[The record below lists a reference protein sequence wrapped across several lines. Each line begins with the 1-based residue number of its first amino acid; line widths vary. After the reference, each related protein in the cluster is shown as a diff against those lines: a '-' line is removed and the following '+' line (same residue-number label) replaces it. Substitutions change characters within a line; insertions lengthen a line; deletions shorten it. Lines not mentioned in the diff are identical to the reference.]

1 MAPESHGEKKGWS
14 GLFYLPNGLNFQ
26 FCWFN
31 LIFLIAPSWSESSF
45 ILFLFFYLI
54 RVGLSRSELIRPG
67 LAAQVDPLR
76 LLYLPI
82 LWYCS
87 MLASFWKSKLCDF
100 QNGQLLLISS
110 CFSFSQYFQ
119 GGNFTSL
126 LFPSSPLPFDWLQ
139 ILDFFGIHGS
149 CKSKTHLHTARCKE
163 GQFCSLPFGQP
174 VASMY

>member
-31 LIFLIAPSWSESSF
+31 LIFFIAPSWSKSNF

-54 RVGLSRSELIRPG
+54 RVGPSRSELIRPG
-67 LAAQVDPLR
+67 LAARVDPVR
-76 LLYLPI
+76 LLYLHAYFVI
-82 LWYCS
+82 LFNVSIILKVQIMWFS
-87 MLASFWKSKLCDF
+87 ERSTAT
-100 QNGQLLLISS
+100 NISS

-126 LFPSSPLPFDWLQ
+126 LFSLFSTPLWLAANPR
-139 ILDFFGIHGS
+139 LLWNS
-149 CKSKTHLHTARCKE
+149 WKL
-163 GQFCSLPFGQP
+163 
-174 VASMY
+174 

>member
-14 GLFYLPNGLNFQ
+14 GLSYLPNGLNFQ

-31 LIFLIAPSWSESSF
+31 LIFFIAPSWSKSNF

-54 RVGLSRSELIRPG
+54 RVGPSRSDLDSRPELIRS
-67 LAAQVDPLR
+67 DFCTCM
-76 LLYLPI
+76 PI

-87 MLASFWKSKLCDF
+87 TLASFWKSTLCDF
-100 QNGQLLLISS
+100 QNGQPLLINS

-126 LFPSSPLPFDWLQ
+126 LFSLFSTPLWLAANPR
-139 ILDFFGIHGS
+139 LLWNS
-149 CKSKTHLHTARCKE
+149 WKL
-163 GQFCSLPFGQP
+163 
-174 VASMY
+174 